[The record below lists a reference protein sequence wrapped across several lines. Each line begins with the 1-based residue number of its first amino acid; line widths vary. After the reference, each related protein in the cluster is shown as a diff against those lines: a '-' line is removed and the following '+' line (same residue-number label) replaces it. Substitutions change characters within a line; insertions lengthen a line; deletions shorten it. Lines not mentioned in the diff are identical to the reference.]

1 MLINLLLL
9 IEISFI
15 NSKSI
20 IFNFKVVLSERLEIN
35 ILEGLKFKR
44 DIYFYSKKHIPSKS

>member
-1 MLINLLLL
+1 MLIYVVLSS
-9 IEISFI
+9 EISLI
-15 NSKSI
+15 KPKSM
-20 IFNFKVVLSERLEIN
+20 IFNFKVVKSERLEIN